1 MYIWNLILILLFIIT
16 TAFFVA
22 SEFSIVRVRRT
33 RLQQYATEGNKR
45 AMAALR
51 VTGNLDGYLSACQL
65 GITLTALGL
74 GWIGEPTINDL
85 LHPLFVRIGIHESLA
100 SIISL
105 ALSFSV
111 ITFLHVVVGELAPKT
126 VAIQRTDMVSLWSA
140 KPLIFF
146 YKVMYPFIWV
156 LNNSA
161 RKVAQLMGLKPAKEH
176 EIAHSVEEIRTILN
190 QSYTSGQINKEEL
203 HYMNNI
209 FQFDDR
215 LGKEI
220 MVPRTEIAFLDT
232 EMEINQNILTI
243 HSEKY
248 TRFPVIS
255 NGDKDEVIGIVNTKE
270 IFFILLDKK
279 IDSIKEFIRPVLHVP
294 ETIPIRDLLKKMQKH
309 SMHMA
314 ILVDEY
320 GGTAGLVTVEDILEE
335 IVGEIRDEFD
345 KEEEP
350 LIQEIDPK
358 HYVVDGKVLVTD
370 INHLMVSHLD
380 DSEIDTIGG
389 WVYSHAPELK
399 EGVQFQEEDIQ
410 VTIVD
415 LDHYRVKKI
424 EIEKLDPH
432 P

>member
-1 MYIWNLILILLFIIT
+1 VYTWNLILILLFIIT

-33 RLQQYATEGNKR
+33 RLQQYAAEGNKK

-74 GWIGEPTINDL
+74 GWIGEPTIDGL
-85 LHPLFVRIGIHESLA
+85 LHPLFVRIGIRANLA

-126 VAIQRTDMVSLWSA
+126 VAIQRTDTVSLWSS

-146 YKVMYPFIWV
+146 YKVMYPFIWI

-161 RKVAQLMGLKPAKEH
+161 RKVTELMGLKPAKEH

-232 EMEINQNILTI
+232 EMEINETILAI
-243 HSEKY
+243 HTEKY

-270 IFFILLDKK
+270 IFFTLLDKK
-279 IDSIKEFIRPVLHVP
+279 IDSIKVFIRPVLHVP

-309 SMHMA
+309 SAHMA

-350 LIQEIDPK
+350 LIQEVDTQ
-358 HYVVDGKVLVTD
+358 HYIVDGKVLVTD

-389 WVYSHAPELK
+389 WVYTHAPELK
-399 EGVQFQEEDIQ
+399 EGAQFQEEDIQ

-424 EIEKLDPH
+424 EIEKLH